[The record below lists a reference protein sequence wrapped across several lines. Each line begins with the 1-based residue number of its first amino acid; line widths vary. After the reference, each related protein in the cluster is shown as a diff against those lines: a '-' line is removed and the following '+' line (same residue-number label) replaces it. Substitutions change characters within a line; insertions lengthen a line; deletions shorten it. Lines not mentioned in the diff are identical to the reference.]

1 MLSAITRLFP
11 LWALLL
17 SVLAYYTPTTFTSI
31 GPWVTTLLM
40 LIMFGMGV
48 HLKIDDFKRVL
59 SRPAPVAAGI
69 FLHYLV
75 MPLAAWVLAI
85 AFKMP
90 PDLSAGMVLVGSVA
104 SGTASNV
111 MIYLAKGDVALSVT
125 ISSVSTL
132 VGVVATPLLTRLYVD
147 AHIQVDVMGMLLSIL
162 QIVVIPIALGLI
174 IHHLFPR
181 LVKALEPYLPA
192 FSMVCILAIISAVVA
207 GSAAHIASVGFVVI
221 IAVVLH
227 NIIGLLGGYWGGK
240 LFGFDES
247 TCRTLAIEVGMQNS
261 GLAAALGKIYF
272 SPLAALP
279 GALFSVWHNLSG
291 SLLAGYWSG
300 KPIQDQKKHDVY
312 TEASSTGGFRYVHTE
327 IDPERHDG
335 KRAAR
340 TENPARSRPYR
351 PWPTADQ
358 RRNQSREERV
368 HRQTDGAA

>member
-1 MLSAITRLFP
+1 MLSAVTRLFP

-17 SVLAYYTPTTFTSI
+17 SVLAYYTPATFTGI
-31 GPWVTTLLM
+31 GPWVATLLM

-75 MPLAAWVLAI
+75 
-85 AFKMP
+85 
-90 PDLSAGMVLVGSVA
+90 
-104 SGTASNV
+104 
-111 MIYLAKGDVALSVT
+111 
-125 ISSVSTL
+125 
-132 VGVVATPLLTRLYVD
+132 
-147 AHIQVDVMGMLLSIL
+147 
-162 QIVVIPIALGLI
+162 IPIALGLV

-181 LVKALEPYLPA
+181 MVKAVEPYLPA

-207 GSAAHIASVGFVVI
+207 GSASHIASVGFVVI

-227 NIIGLLGGYWGGK
+227 NTIGLLGGYWGGK

-300 KPIQDQKKHDVY
+300 KPIDEQTKKDAVKQ
-312 TEASSTGGFRYVHTE
+312 G
-327 IDPERHDG
+327 
-335 KRAAR
+335 
-340 TENPARSRPYR
+340 
-351 PWPTADQ
+351 
-358 RRNQSREERV
+358 
-368 HRQTDGAA
+368 